1 MKNNFVPILHGDGVR
16 DLSLGCSILSGDT
29 IIQKLATDKLLS
41 DKILRVLFLTDVNG
55 VYNKN
60 PAEEDAL
67 LFSTLPLNEQG
78 KLVFDE
84 EDQENQCGSTGVSTE
99 EKEGNNK
106 DDVTGGMELKLSTAI
121 NIVTSTKGRVPVF
134 VCNVLKESSQVAAID
149 GVVDRKNKEGTVLHL
164 IEG

>member
-1 MKNNFVPILHGDGVR
+1 MG
-16 DLSLGCSILSGDT
+16 
-29 IIQKLATDKLLS
+29 

-55 VYNKN
+55 VYSKN
-60 PAEEDAL
+60 PEEEAL

-78 KLVFDE
+78 KLVFDK

-134 VCNVLKESSQVAAID
+134 VCNVLKESSQVAA
-149 GVVDRKNKEGTVLHL
+149 
-164 IEG
+164 